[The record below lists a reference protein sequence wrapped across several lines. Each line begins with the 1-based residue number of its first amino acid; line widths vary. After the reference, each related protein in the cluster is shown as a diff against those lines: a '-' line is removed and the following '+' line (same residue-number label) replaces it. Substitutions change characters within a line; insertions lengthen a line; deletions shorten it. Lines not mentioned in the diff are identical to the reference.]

1 MASLTNKIMSAALAA
16 VGASALSFASA
27 MPASAQQAAAPAAAP
42 GGGWAKYCNKE
53 EDVDICNVQ
62 VEMRAATG
70 QPLLMVQLIEMKG
83 KINRAALRV
92 STPVAR
98 LLPAGIQVQVDTNK
112 PTKIE
117 FATCFQEVC
126 VADAPLTDAIIASFK
141 KGTELTLTTHNYL
154 RWSSPTSPA
163 RKRRPR
169 TTSARTSSSWPI
181 SSRKPRRRPR
191 QATDRGLVPS
201 LRKAGFGPAFFIA
214 PV

>member
-16 VGASALSFASA
+16 VGVSALSFAST

-98 LLPAGIQVQVDTNK
+98 LLPAGIQLQVDNNK

-141 KGTELTLTTHNYL
+141 KGTELTLTTHNYQNQPNPMKISL
-154 RWSSPTSPA
+154 AGFTGVYDGPPLEQPDIASQKKATEDYI
-163 RKRRPR
+163 RKNQQQL
-169 TTSARTSSSWPI
+169 ADQL
-181 SSRKPRRRPR
+181 KEA
-191 QATDRGLVPS
+191 QAKA
-201 LRKAGFGPAFFIA
+201 KAGN
-214 PV
+214 

>member
-141 KGTELTLTTHNYL
+141 KGTELTLTSVNSQNQANPVKVSLQGFTGAFDGPPL
-154 RWSSPTSPA
+154 QQSD
-163 RKRRPR
+163 
-169 TTSARTSSSWPI
+169 I
-181 SSRKPRRRPR
+181 EDR
-191 QATDRGLVPS
+191 QKKLQEFVAKNNEDFAKKLKEEQE
-201 LRKAGFGPAFFIA
+201 KAKTAN
-214 PV
+214 

>member
-98 LLPAGIQVQVDTNK
+98 LLPAGIQVQVDSNK

-141 KGTELTLTTHNYL
+141 KGTELTLTTHNYQNQPNPMKISL
-154 RWSSPTSPA
+154 AGFTGVYDGPPLEQPDIASQKKATEDYI
-163 RKRRPR
+163 RKNQQQL
-169 TTSARTSSSWPI
+169 ADQL
-181 SSRKPRRRPR
+181 KEA
-191 QATDRGLVPS
+191 QAKA
-201 LRKAGFGPAFFIA
+201 KAGN
-214 PV
+214 

>member
-141 KGTELTLTTHNYL
+141 KGTELTLTTHNYQNQPNPMKISL
-154 RWSSPTSPA
+154 AGFTGVYDGPPLEQPDIASQKKATEDYIRKNQQQLADQLKEAQA
-163 RKRRPR
+163 R
-169 TTSARTSSSWPI
+169 A
-181 SSRKPRRRPR
+181 
-191 QATDRGLVPS
+191 
-201 LRKAGFGPAFFIA
+201 KAGN
-214 PV
+214 

>member
-141 KGTELTLTTHNYL
+141 KGTELTLTTHNYQNQPNPMKISL
-154 RWSSPTSPA
+154 AGFTGVYDGPPLEQPDIASQKKATEDYI
-163 RKRRPR
+163 RKNQQQL
-169 TTSARTSSSWPI
+169 ADQL
-181 SSRKPRRRPR
+181 KEA
-191 QATDRGLVPS
+191 QAKA
-201 LRKAGFGPAFFIA
+201 KAGN
-214 PV
+214 

>member
-27 MPASAQQAAAPAAAP
+27 MPASAQLAAAPAAAP
-42 GGGWAKYCNKE
+42 GGGWAKYCYKE

-141 KGTELTLTTHNYL
+141 KGTELTLTTHNYQNQPNPMKISL
-154 RWSSPTSPA
+154 AGFTGVYDGPPLEQPDIASQKKATEDYI
-163 RKRRPR
+163 RKNQQQL
-169 TTSARTSSSWPI
+169 ADQL
-181 SSRKPRRRPR
+181 KEA
-191 QATDRGLVPS
+191 QAKA
-201 LRKAGFGPAFFIA
+201 KAGN
-214 PV
+214 